1 MCELNS
7 SCSLFFVTRT
17 YNVKNNEFVQR
28 VITLNSHTEEIHTH
42 MIIITMIMNGISVFF
57 LSLRYF
63 ISYVYNHR
71 HICLDMNEK
80 TPNQHRLIDRNAD
93 GEGSWLRLVVLGIE
107 GMTKMR
113 KLHLRSIFHTSW
125 SRPIDRIVVL
135 GYQVRIPRRKQSKIS
150 LSSLTCDNLHKHN
163 IIDVVRRSVGIDH

>member
-1 MCELNS
+1 MCELNY

-42 MIIITMIMNGISVFF
+42 MIIMTMIINGIPVFF

-71 HICLDMNEK
+71 HICLDMHEK
-80 TPNQHRLIDRNAD
+80 TPNQHR
-93 GEGSWLRLVVLGIE
+93 
-107 GMTKMR
+107 
-113 KLHLRSIFHTSW
+113 
-125 SRPIDRIVVL
+125 
-135 GYQVRIPRRKQSKIS
+135 
-150 LSSLTCDNLHKHN
+150 
-163 IIDVVRRSVGIDH
+163 